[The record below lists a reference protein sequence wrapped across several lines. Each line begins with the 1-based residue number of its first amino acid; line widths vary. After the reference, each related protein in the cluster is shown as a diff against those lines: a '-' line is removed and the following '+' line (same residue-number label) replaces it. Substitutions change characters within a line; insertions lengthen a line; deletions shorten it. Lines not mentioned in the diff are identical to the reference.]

1 MDNNNNKPHNN
12 KQPLHVSSES
22 LLRELDTLRDAVISL
37 SAEHKQGP
45 KLLAIVRLLSGFDR
59 KDWTELAEKFNLGQ
73 WLALD
78 LNSSS
83 TQNLSALYEEIQDL
97 AFQKDH
103 DPLTSLPNR
112 RMFLRNL
119 EVEIQRRERYNAD
132 LSVASIDLDFF
143 KKVNDAYG
151 HAVGDEVLK
160 RLGAHLLSS
169 KRPYDT
175 AARMGG
181 EEFALLL
188 PGASSMRANAIVQR
202 ILNEFREI
210 PFNAP
215 NGEVFYVTFSA
226 GITSIKDGISHDL
239 EKILEAADK
248 AMYKAKNS
256 GRNRIVSTLLSNEEL
271 EKKSMVQSNEKHF
284 LFTGAHKQSSKKP
297 GTNEN

>member
-1 MDNNNNKPHNN
+1 MDNNNNKPRNN
-12 KQPLHVSSES
+12 KRQHPISSEA
-22 LLRELDTLRDAVISL
+22 LLQELDTLRDAVMSI
-37 SAEHKQGP
+37 SAEHKQSP

-59 KDWTELAEKFNLGQ
+59 QDWTELAEKFSLGQ

-78 LNSSS
+78 LHNSS
-83 TQNLSALYEEIQDL
+83 TQNLCALYEEMQDL

-132 LSVASIDLDFF
+132 LSVASIDLDRF
-143 KKVNDAYG
+143 KNVNDTYG

-202 ILNEFREI
+202 ILNEFRET
-210 PFNAP
+210 PFYAP
-215 NGEVFYVTFSA
+215 NGEKFFVTFSA
-226 GITSIKDGISHDL
+226 GITSIKDGFSHDL
-239 EKILEAADK
+239 EDILAAADK
-248 AMYKAKNS
+248 AMYEAKNS
-256 GRNRIVSTLLSNEEL
+256 GRNRIVTSLLSNEDL

-284 LFTGAHKQSSKKP
+284 LFTGAHEQTSKNT
-297 GTNEN
+297 GR

>member
-1 MDNNNNKPHNN
+1 MHNNNINQHNK
-12 KQPLHVSSES
+12 KRQQSISSES
-22 LLRELDTLRDAVISL
+22 LLQELDALRDAVMSV
-37 SAEHKQGP
+37 SAEHSQSP

-59 KDWTELAEKFNLGQ
+59 QDWSELAEKFSLGQ

-78 LNSSS
+78 LNSAS
-83 TQNLSALYEEIQDL
+83 TQNLRALYDEMQDL

-103 DPLTSLPNR
+103 DSLTSLPNR

-119 EVEIQRRERYNAD
+119 EVEIQRGERYNAD
-132 LSVASIDLDFF
+132 LSVASIDLDRF
-143 KKVNDAYG
+143 KNVNDSYG

-188 PGASSMRANAIVQR
+188 PGASSIRASAIVQR

-210 PFNAP
+210 PFYAP
-215 NGEVFYVTFSA
+215 NGEEFYVTFSA
-226 GITSIKDGISHDL
+226 GITSIKDGISHDV
-239 EKILEAADK
+239 ERILEAADK
-248 AMYKAKNS
+248 AMYKAKNT
-256 GRNRIVSTLLSNEEL
+256 GRNRIVSSLLSSEDL
-271 EKKSMVQSNEKHF
+271 EKKSMVHSNEKHF
-284 LFTGAHKQSSKKP
+284 LFTGAHAQPAKKADA
-297 GTNEN
+297 NEK

>member
-1 MDNNNNKPHNN
+1 MDNNNNKPHNSAH
-12 KQPLHVSSES
+12 PLPISSES
-22 LLRELDTLRDAVISL
+22 LLQELDTLRDAVMSV
-37 SAEHKQGP
+37 SAEQSQSP

-59 KDWTELAEKFNLGQ
+59 KNWIELAEKFNLGQ
-73 WLALD
+73 WLVLD
-78 LNSSS
+78 LHNSS
-83 TQNLSALYEEIQDL
+83 TQNLSALYEEMQDL

-132 LSVASIDLDFF
+132 LSVASIDLDRF
-143 KKVNDAYG
+143 KNVNDTYG
-151 HAVGDEVLK
+151 HIVGDEVLR
-160 RLGAHLLSS
+160 RLGEHLLSS

-202 ILNEFREI
+202 ILSEFREI
-210 PFNAP
+210 PFCAP
-215 NGEVFYVTFSA
+215 NGETFYVTFSA
-226 GITSIKDGISHDL
+226 GIISIKDGISHDL

-248 AMYKAKNS
+248 AMYMAKNS
-256 GRNRIVSTLLSNEEL
+256 GRNRIVSALLSNEDM
-271 EKKSMVQSNEKHF
+271 EKKSMVHSNEKHF
-284 LFTGAHKQSSKKP
+284 LFTGAHKQPSKK
-297 GTNEN
+297 N